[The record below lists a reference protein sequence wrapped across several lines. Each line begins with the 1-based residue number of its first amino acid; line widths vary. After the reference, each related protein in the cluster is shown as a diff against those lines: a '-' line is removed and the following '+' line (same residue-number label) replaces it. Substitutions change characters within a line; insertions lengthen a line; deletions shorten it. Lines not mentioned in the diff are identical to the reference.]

1 MKCLACKQNE
11 GTKRWLLLVDEIPE
25 LNLKEKFD
33 LDNCLCS
40 ECSTTHLA
48 DELNK
53 FLAEYYLSQLTKPSS
68 HYYKWHPVSECVEIS
83 QEFNGNLAQ
92 AMQYIWRSETL
103 NPNAVTK
110 GQTIEDIIKD
120 LEKAQ
125 NFIGY
130 EIDRLKGKNTN
141 A

>member
-1 MKCLACKQNE
+1 MKCIACNQNE
-11 GTKRWLLLVDEIPE
+11 GTERWILLVDEIPE
-25 LNLKEKFD
+25 LNLNEKFA
-33 LDNCLCS
+33 LDNCLCLD
-40 ECSTTHLA
+40 CFIDTRVN
-48 DELNK
+48 ELNN

-68 HYYKWHPVSECVEIS
+68 HYYKWHPVTECVKIS
-83 QEFNGNLAQ
+83 QEFCSNLGQ
-92 AMQYIWRSETL
+92 ALQYIWRSETL

-130 EIDRLKGKNTN
+130 EIDRLKGKIQK
-141 A
+141 

>member
-1 MKCLACKQNE
+1 MKCIACKQNE
-11 GTKRWLLLVDEIPE
+11 GTKNWSLFVDEIPE
-25 LNLKEKFD
+25 LNLKERFN

-40 ECSTTHLA
+40 ECSNYQPA
-48 DELNK
+48 DELNN
-53 FLAEYYLSQLTKPSS
+53 FLAEYYLSQLTKASS
-68 HYYKWHPVSECVEIS
+68 HYYKWHSVSECVKIS
-83 QEFNGNLAQ
+83 QEFCSNLGQ
-92 AMQYIWRSETL
+92 ALQYIWRSETL

-130 EIDRLKGKNTN
+130 EIDRLKGKIQK
-141 A
+141 